1 MKRYLLA
8 VVGIAVLAAA
18 TVFLVAACGGD
29 TTSPASSEPAAA
41 ATGAAALL
49 PAAIKDSGVL
59 RFGTNAESPPAAMFD
74 TDNET
79 IIGSDVEIGT
89 ALAEKL
95 GLKAEWTSINWD
107 GLRPSLLSGRF
118 DAVMSQMGDF
128 TDRQAQVTF
137 VDYMKGGICL
147 LIRAEDEGKYQKIE
161 DLAGVPLGAT
171 KGASTVG
178 VGKQA
183 IKQLESEGLEPATL
197 ALFPGEGPGSV
208 ALRSGRID
216 GYVYDWMG
224 GVYRKQ
230 TQPDFSYAFP
240 DMLGASYPYGIAL
253 PKTDDGQKMAEA
265 MSAALDE
272 LIADGTYQKI
282 LDKYGMGD
290 FAVEKA
296 VINGG
301 TTSSGA

>member
-1 MKRYLLA
+1 MA
-8 VVGIAVLAAA
+8 IVGITILAAA
-18 TVFLVAACGGD
+18 LLLFVVAGCGDD
-29 TTSPASSEPAAA
+29 TSSTEASPTAE
-41 ATGAAALL
+41 ATGAAALV
-49 PAAIKDSGVL
+49 PDAIKTAGVI

-79 IIGSDVEIGT
+79 IIGSDVELGT
-89 ALAEKL
+89 ALAEKM

-107 GLRPSLLSGRF
+107 GLRPALGSGRF

-128 TDRQAQVTF
+128 TDRQGQVTF

-147 LIRAEDEGKYQKIE
+147 LIMKEDEGKYNEIE
-161 DLAGVPLGAT
+161 DLAGTALGAT

-178 VGKQA
+178 VGNEV
-183 IKQLESEGLEPATL
+183 IKQLEAASLEPATL
-197 ALFPGEGPGSV
+197 SLFPGEGPGSV

-230 TQPDFSYAFP
+230 TQPEFSYAFP

-253 PKTDDGQKMAEA
+253 AKSDAGTQLADAFV
-265 MSAALDE
+265 AALDE
-272 LIADGTYQKI
+272 LIADGTYQEI

-290 FAVEKA
+290 FAVDSA